1 MEEVSLQKHYDLLI
15 DEGDDPVHDP
25 PALKEY
31 MSKWDGPEFIKAL
44 DVDKNKSVLEIVAGT
59 GRTAVQI
66 ISQCACY
73 TGIDIS
79 PKAVE
84 RLNQNLL
91 MHSNKNLICADFL
104 NYKFN
109 EKFDIIYSTLTFFHI
124 EDKTGAIMKVSSLL
138 NSSGRFVLS
147 ISKDISDKLIY
158 NERSLTLFPDSVHNI
173 REDIINSGLAIS
185 EIIETE
191 LAYIFV
197 ADNNQQIGR

>member
-1 MEEVSLQKHYDLLI
+1 MYSNVLTKHYDLLI
-15 DEGDDPVHDP
+15 DAGDDPVNDP

-31 MSKWDGPEFIKAL
+31 MSKWDGQEFIKAL
-44 DVDKNKSVLEIVAGT
+44 GVDKNKSVLEIGAGT

-66 ISQCACY
+66 ISQCAYY

-79 PKAVE
+79 PKTVE
-84 RLNQNLL
+84 RLNQNLSA
-91 MHSNKNLICADFL
+91 HSNKNLICADFF

-124 EDKTGAIMKVSSLL
+124 KDKSRAIMKISGLL
-138 NSSGRFVLS
+138 NSNGRFVLS
-147 ISKDISDKLIY
+147 ISKDLSDELIY
-158 NERSLTLFPDSVHNI
+158 NERALALFPDSVQDTRKN
-173 REDIINSGLAIS
+173 IINSGLAIS